1 MNFTDNQFA
10 IEKLLMLPDKVA
22 GKKNKSAYFKGV
34 YIFSRDYDDTSYKIG
49 MAWGVGGLYQRLKN
63 YKICYPYK
71 NEFFLQYL
79 LISATADDAKTLETK
94 VLASKKLESVAENPT
109 VEGRRSREWKMVSK
123 REILN
128 NVLKSSLS
136 ANLNLWTHC
145 IVFGKTGWIIHT
157 NNGQALPDL
166 VRPSSSRATQH
177 SLFEEPGAA
186 SRNDSEFYVAGTEQV
201 GDTIATPWGAALVV
215 KIHKNKDLEL
225 KWADLSGTYRV
236 GLGP

>member
-34 YIFSRDYDDTSYKIG
+34 YIFSRDYDDNSYKIG
-49 MAWGVGGLYQRLKN
+49 MAWGIGGLFQRLKS

-94 VLASKKLESVAENPT
+94 VLASKKLESVDENPT

-123 REILN
+123 REVLN
-128 NVLKSSLS
+128 NVLKSSLN
-136 ANLNLWTHC
+136 ANPNLWTHC
-145 IVFGKTGWIIHT
+145 IVFGKTGWIIHI
-157 NNGQALPDL
+157 NNGKALPDL

-177 SLFEEPGAA
+177 SLFEAVPRA
-186 SRNDSEFYVAGTEQV
+186 SEFYIAGTEQV
-201 GDTIATPWGAALVV
+201 GDAVATPWGPAVVV

-225 KWADLSGTYRV
+225 KWVDWSGSYRV
-236 GLGP
+236 GFGPE

>member
-49 MAWGVGGLYQRLKN
+49 MAWGIGGLFQRLKN

-94 VLASKKLESVAENPT
+94 VLASKKLESVDENPT

-123 REILN
+123 REVLN
-128 NVLKSSLS
+128 NVLKSSLT
-136 ANLNLWTHC
+136 ANQNLWTHC

-157 NNGQALPDL
+157 NHGQALPDL

-177 SLFEEPGAA
+177 SLFEAVPHT
-186 SRNDSEFYVAGTEQV
+186 SDFYVSGTERL
-201 GDTIATPWGAALVV
+201 GDTLTTPWGSAVVV

-225 KWADLSGTYRV
+225 KWADWSGSYRV
-236 GLGP
+236 GFGPE

>member
-34 YIFSRDYDDTSYKIG
+34 YIFSRDYDDNSYKIG
-49 MAWGVGGLYQRLKN
+49 MAWGIGGLFQRLKS

-94 VLASKKLESVAENPT
+94 VLASKKLESVDENPT

-123 REILN
+123 REVLN
-128 NVLKSSLS
+128 NVLKTSLT
-136 ANLNLWTHC
+136 ANQNLWTHC
-145 IVFGKTGWIIHT
+145 IVFGKTGWIIHI
-157 NNGQALPDL
+157 NHGQALPDL
-166 VRPSSSRATQH
+166 VRPSTSRATQH
-177 SLFEEPGAA
+177 RLFEAVPHT
-186 SRNDSEFYVAGTEQV
+186 SEFYVSGTERL
-201 GDTIATPWGAALVV
+201 GDTLTTPWGSAVVV

-225 KWADLSGTYRV
+225 KWADWSGSYRV
-236 GLGP
+236 GFGHE

>member
-34 YIFSRDYDDTSYKIG
+34 YIFSRDYDDNSYKIG
-49 MAWGVGGLYQRLKN
+49 MAWGIGGLFQRLKS

-94 VLASKKLESVAENPT
+94 VLASKKLESVDENPT

-123 REILN
+123 REVLN
-128 NVLKSSLS
+128 NVLKSSLN
-136 ANLNLWTHC
+136 ANPNLWTHC
-145 IVFGKTGWIIHT
+145 IVFGKTGWIIHI
-157 NNGQALPDL
+157 NSGKALPDL

-177 SLFEEPGAA
+177 SLFEAVPRA
-186 SRNDSEFYVAGTEQV
+186 SEFYIAGTEQV
-201 GDTIATPWGAALVV
+201 GDAVATPWGPAVVV

-225 KWADLSGTYRV
+225 KWVDWSGSYRV
-236 GLGP
+236 GFGPE

>member
-34 YIFSRDYDDTSYKIG
+34 YIFSRDYDDNSYKIG
-49 MAWGVGGLYQRLKN
+49 MAWGIGGLFQRLKS

-94 VLASKKLESVAENPT
+94 VLASKKLESVDENPT

-123 REILN
+123 REVLN
-128 NVLKSSLS
+128 NVLKSSLN
-136 ANLNLWTHC
+136 ANPNLWTPC
-145 IVFGKTGWIIHT
+145 IVFGKTGWIIHI
-157 NNGQALPDL
+157 NNGKALPDL

-177 SLFEEPGAA
+177 SLFEAVP
-186 SRNDSEFYVAGTEQV
+186 RTSEFYIAGTEQV
-201 GDTIATPWGAALVV
+201 GDAVATPWGPAVVV

-225 KWADLSGTYRV
+225 KWVDWSGSYRV
-236 GLGP
+236 GFGPE

>member
-34 YIFSRDYDDTSYKIG
+34 YIFSRDYDDNSYKIG
-49 MAWGVGGLYQRLKN
+49 MAWGVGGLFQRLKN

-94 VLASKKLESVAENPT
+94 VLASKKLESVDENPT

-123 REILN
+123 REVLN
-128 NVLKSSLS
+128 NVLKTSLT
-136 ANLNLWTHC
+136 ANQNFWTHC

-157 NNGQALPDL
+157 NHGQALPDL
-166 VRPSSSRATQH
+166 VRPSTSRATQH
-177 SLFEEPGAA
+177 RLFEAVPHT
-186 SRNDSEFYVAGTEQV
+186 SEFYVSGTERL
-201 GDTIATPWGAALVV
+201 GDTLTTPWGSAVVV

-225 KWADLSGTYRV
+225 KWADWSGSYRV
-236 GLGP
+236 GFGHE